1 MARFKNRLIAA
12 FAMAI
17 LGLTLPVFSQ
27 VGYYFGQNKVQYKK
41 FDWAVLRTEHFEVHY
56 YKEAEQAAHDAARMA
71 ERGYAYLS
79 KTLDHH
85 IKKRIPLIL
94 YASLNDFQQTNVVEG
109 LIGEGTRG
117 VTESLK
123 NRVVLPM
130 TGSYREFNHVLVH
143 ELVHAFQF
151 DLMFGG
157 KIPNNRFNP
166 PLWFVEGM
174 AEYLSNEMDNT
185 TRMWV
190 RDGLLHKDL
199 PSIEQMS
206 NLYDIRVYRLGQSVW
221 HFIGETY
228 GKEKIGA
235 IFKAAIRSGDLEQA
249 FQSHTG
255 KKLKELSAAWQDFSR
270 TLTVPEDSTLQT
282 AEQIA
287 QKLTR
292 REAFYHRMNLAPAL
306 SPDGKQVAYVA
317 NKNLHDEIYLL
328 SQKEEGT
335 WESRHLIKGG
345 SGNRFEALRFFDSGI
360 NWSRDGSKI
369 AFVSKSGK
377 DDAIYVM
384 EPETRKLLHKLVFKE
399 LNGLLSP
406 AFSPD
411 GQTLVFVGMSG
422 GVSDLY
428 TYNITTKALER
439 LTHDRHAELHPQ
451 WSPDGKTI
459 VFASDR
465 GGETDERNLLFGHY
479 NLALLHLENGTI
491 EVLTEL
497 EGDAVNPQWSPEGS
511 EIAFISDHQGIPNV
525 YRLNLADQSITAVT
539 ALKSG
544 VSGITATTPAF
555 SWSADGRALVFSAF
569 EKMSWNLYRMEF
581 TTDSNTLALAE
592 NSENPQSDIP
602 PAPLAKATPFGVGNP
617 PSNAYLPALR
627 DPNTIYASY
636 PLASRDSVQAR
647 KYSNR
652 FKLDGVAVGAGYSS
666 FFGVEGGAQF
676 LFSDM
681 LGNHQLYLS
690 SGLRFDSFQ
699 YADLSATY
707 FSQGKRVNY
716 GLQSFQLNNRYTVF
730 GTFNSLGI
738 LRDTYRGFNAL
749 VAYPFSRFTRVEL
762 SGGFTWLDRNLVVET
777 YTPRGVGR
785 ETFDL
790 ALFKFGQMGAALV
803 FDNTIYGLLGPASGV
818 RSRMEVQTTA
828 NDLQFTNIFL
838 DHRRYFKISP
848 RTFLAW
854 RLLGGASYGRD
865 RQIFGIG
872 GPYSYRGADY
882 DALAGTRFAISN
894 LEYRFPLL
902 PFLPPGADF
911 LSGAVFL
918 DAAGAWGVNI
928 PGFSK
933 AEFQPFSSA
942 GGFHLQDL
950 NAAVGLAARLN
961 IGYFLFQYEMAWPT
975 EGQRFGE
982 ALKRFSIGTFF

>member
-1 MARFKNRLIAA
+1 MARSKNRLIAG
-12 FAMAI
+12 FTIAI
-17 LGLTLPVFSQ
+17 LALTLPAFSQ
-27 VGYYFGQNKVQYKK
+27 VGYYFGQNKVQYKN
-41 FDWAVLRTEHFEVHY
+41 FDWAIFRTEHFEVHY
-56 YKEAEQAAHDAARMA
+56 YAEAEQAAHDAARMA

-79 KTLDHH
+79 EALDHR
-85 IKKRIPLIL
+85 IKERIPLIL

-157 KIPNNRFNP
+157 KIQNNSFNP
-166 PLWFVEGM
+166 PLWLVEGM

-190 RDGLLHKDL
+190 RDGLLYDDL
-199 PSIEQMS
+199 PSLEQLS
-206 NLYDIRVYRLGQSVW
+206 GLYDIRVYRLGQSVW

-228 GKEKIGA
+228 GKEKVGG
-235 IFKAAIRSGDLEQA
+235 IFKAAIRTGNIEQA

-255 KKLKELSAAWQDFSR
+255 KSLKELSAAWHEFSR
-270 TLTVPEDSTLQT
+270 KLTVPGDSTLQT
-282 AEQIA
+282 AVGGA

-292 REAFYHRMNLAPAL
+292 REAYYHRMNLAPAI
-306 SPDGKQVAYVA
+306 SPDGKHIAFVA

-328 SQKEEGT
+328 SQKEDGS
-335 WESRHLIKGG
+335 WESRHLIKSGA
-345 SGNRFEALRFFDSGI
+345 GNRFEALRFFDSGI

-384 EPETRKLLHKLVFKE
+384 EPETHKLLKKLVFKE

-411 GQTLVFVGMSG
+411 GYSLVFVGISG

-428 TYNITTKALER
+428 TYDVVVQSLQR

-451 WSPDGKTI
+451 WSPDGQSI

-465 GGETDERNLLFGHY
+465 GPASDEKSLLFGNY
-479 NLALLHLENGTI
+479 SLALLHLESGAI
-491 EVLTEL
+491 EVLTRL
-497 EGDAVNPQWSPEGS
+497 EGDAINPQWSPDGS
-511 EIAFISDHQGIPNV
+511 EIAFISDHQGIPNI
-525 YRLNLADQSITAVT
+525 YRLTLADKSITPVT
-539 ALKSG
+539 ALKNG

-555 SWSADGRALVFSAF
+555 SWSADGRALIFSAF
-569 EKMSWNLYRMEF
+569 EKMSWNLYR
-581 TTDSNTLALAE
+581 LALSPDSSATAPAE
-592 NSENPQSDIP
+592 DSENPQS
-602 PAPLAKATPFGVGNP
+602 A
-617 PSNAYLPALR
+617 SWLPALR
-627 DPNTIYASY
+627 DPNAIYADY
-636 PLASRDSVQAR
+636 HLASPDSVDAR
-647 KYSNR
+647 NYSNR

-681 LGNHQLYLS
+681 LGNHQFYLS
-690 SGLRFDSFQ
+690 SGLRFNSLLYSDV
-699 YADLSATY
+699 SATY

-716 GLQSFQLNNRYTVF
+716 GLQVFQLNNRYTVF
-730 GTFNSLGI
+730 GTFNSLGS

-749 VAYPFSRFTRVEL
+749 VAYPFSRFTRLEL
-762 SGGFTWLDRNLVVET
+762 SGGFTWLNRDLVVET
-777 YTPRGVGR
+777 YTSRGVER
-785 ETFDL
+785 EDFNL
-790 ALFKFGQMGAALV
+790 ALYNFGQVSAALV
-803 FDNTIYGLLGPASGV
+803 FDNTIYGLLGPAGGV
-818 RSRMEVQTTA
+818 RSRIEVQTTS
-828 NDLQFTNIFL
+828 NDLQFTNLFL
-838 DHRRYFKISP
+838 DHRRYWKVNS
-848 RTFLAW
+848 RSFLGW
-854 RLLGGASYGRD
+854 RFYGGASFGRD
-865 RQIFGIG
+865 QRIFSIG
-872 GPYSYRGADY
+872 GPYTYRGADY
-882 DALAGTRFAISN
+882 DALAGNRFVVSN

-911 LSGAVFL
+911 LSGAAFL

-950 NAAVGLAARLN
+950 NAALGLGARLN
-961 IGYFLFQYEMAWPT
+961 IGYFLFQYDVAWPT
-975 EGQRFGE
+975 DARRFGD
-982 ALKRFSIGTFF
+982 AVKRFSIGTFF

>member
-1 MARFKNRLIAA
+1 MARSKNRFIAGFAIAMFVLTPPA
-12 FAMAI
+12 FA
-17 LGLTLPVFSQ
+17 Q
-27 VGYYFGQNKVQYKK
+27 VGYYFGQNKVQYKN
-41 FDWAVLRTEHFEVHY
+41 FDWAVFRTEHFEVHY
-56 YKEAEQAAHDAARMA
+56 YREAEQAAHDAARMA

-79 KTLDHH
+79 KTLDHQ
-85 IKKRIPLIL
+85 IKERIPLIL

-123 NRVVLPM
+123 NRVVLPV

-151 DLMFGG
+151 DMMFGG
-157 KIPNNRFNP
+157 KIQNNRFNP

-206 NLYDIRVYRLGQSVW
+206 GLYDIRVYRLGQSVW

-228 GKEKIGA
+228 GKKKVGD
-235 IFKAAIRSGDLEQA
+235 IFKSAIHTGNLEQA

-255 KKLKELSAAWQDFSR
+255 KSLKELSAAWHEFSR
-270 TLTVPEDSTLQT
+270 TLAVPADSTLQT

-306 SPDGKQVAYVA
+306 SPDGKHIAYVA

-328 SQKEEGT
+328 SQKEDGS

-345 SGNRFEALRFFDSGI
+345 AGNRFESLRFFDSGI
-360 NWSRDGSKI
+360 NWSRDGGKI

-384 EPETRKLLHKLVFKE
+384 EPETRKLLKKLIFKE

-411 GQTLVFVGMSG
+411 GFSLVFVGISG

-428 TYNITTKALER
+428 IYDAVVESLRR

-451 WSPDGKTI
+451 WSPDGKSI

-465 GGETDERNLLFGHY
+465 GPATDENRLLFGNY
-479 NLALLHLENGTI
+479 NLALLHLESGAV
-491 EVLTEL
+491 EVLTQL
-497 EGDAVNPQWSPEGS
+497 PGDAVNPQWSPDGS
-511 EIAFISDHQGIPNV
+511 EIAFISDHQGIPNI
-525 YRLNLADQSITAVT
+525 YRFNLGDKTITPLT
-539 ALKSG
+539 ALKNG

-555 SWSADGRALVFSAF
+555 SWSADGRSLVFSAF
-569 EKMSWNLYRMEF
+569 EEMNWSLYRL
-581 TTDSNTLALAE
+581 SLPPNHPASALGD
-592 NSENPQSDIP
+592 NSENPQSPIR
-602 PAPLAKATPFGVGNP
+602 PAPSGNP
-617 PSNAYLPALR
+617 QSSVYLPALR
-627 DPNTIYASY
+627 DPNAIYADY
-636 PLASRDSVQAR
+636 RLASPDSVEAR
-647 KYSNR
+647 NYSNR

-681 LGNHQLYLS
+681 LGNHQFYLS

-699 YADLSATY
+699 YSDVSATY

-716 GLQSFQLNNRYTVF
+716 GLQAFQLNNRYTVF
-730 GTFNSLGI
+730 GTFNSLGT

-749 VAYPFSRFTRVEL
+749 AAYPFSRFTRLEL
-762 SGGFTWLDRNLVVET
+762 SGGFTWLNRDLVVET
-777 YTPRGVGR
+777 YTSRGVER
-785 ETFDL
+785 EDFDV
-790 ALFKFGQMGAALV
+790 ALFKFGQVGAALV
-803 FDNTIYGLLGPASGV
+803 YDNTIYGLLGPAGGV
-818 RSRMEVQTTA
+818 RSRIEVQTTS
-828 NDLQFTNIFL
+828 NDLQFTNLFL
-838 DHRRYFKISP
+838 DHRRYWKVNS
-848 RTFLAW
+848 RSFLGW
-854 RLLGGASYGRD
+854 RLYGGASFGRD
-865 RQIFGIG
+865 QRIFGVG
-872 GPYSYRGADY
+872 GPYTYRGADY
-882 DALAGTRFAISN
+882 DALAGTRFVVSN

-911 LSGAVFL
+911 LSGAAFL
-918 DAAGAWGVNI
+918 DLAGAWGVNI
-928 PGFSK
+928 PGLSK
-933 AEFQPFSSA
+933 KGFQPFGSA

-950 NAAVGLAARLN
+950 NAAPGLSARLN
-961 IGYFLFQYEMAWPT
+961 IGYFLFQYDVAWPT
-975 EGQRFGE
+975 DGQRFGD
-982 ALKRFSIGTFF
+982 AVKRFSIGTFF